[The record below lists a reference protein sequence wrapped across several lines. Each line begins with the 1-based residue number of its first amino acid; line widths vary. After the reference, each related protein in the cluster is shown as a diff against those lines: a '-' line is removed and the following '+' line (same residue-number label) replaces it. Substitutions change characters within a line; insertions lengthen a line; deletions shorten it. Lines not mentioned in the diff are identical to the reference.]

1 MSDIVVSVE
10 VREST
15 GKGGARAARR
25 EGLVPGVLYGG
36 GQDPVSISLKHNEL
50 TKAINSGRLISNM
63 IKIDHKGKTQSVL
76 TRDIQF
82 HPVSDEP
89 LHVDFYRVNEDS
101 IIEVEVPVHFINDEE
116 SPALK
121 AGGTLNIVRHAVEVS
136 CPAGQIPEEIV
147 IDLTGMEIGDSVH
160 ISMVKLPDN
169 VTPTITDRDFT
180 IATLQA
186 PRAMVEETD
195 EDEADEAEEP
205 EVINQKDDE
214 NEGEEAEAD
223 SKE

>member
-1 MSDIVVSVE
+1 M
-10 VREST
+10 
-15 GKGGARAARR
+15 
-25 EGLVPGVLYGG
+25 
-36 GQDPVSISLKHNEL
+36 
-50 TKAINSGRLISNM
+50 
-63 IKIDHKGKTQSVL
+63 
-76 TRDIQF
+76 
-82 HPVSDEP
+82 
-89 LHVDFYRVNEDS
+89 
-101 IIEVEVPVHFINDEE
+101 
-116 SPALK
+116 
-121 AGGTLNIVRHAVEVS
+121 
-136 CPAGQIPEEIV
+136 

-214 NEGEEAEAD
+214 DEGEEGEAD